1 MNKAMMLAV
10 LTALVAGATMAEE
23 QTFSV
28 AGIFSDHMVLQ
39 RGRPVPVWGEAGT
52 AEFSET
58 LRAVGDA
65 TFADAMN

>member
-39 RGRPVPVWGEAGT
+39 RGRPVPV
-52 AEFSET
+52 
-58 LRAVGDA
+58 
-65 TFADAMN
+65 